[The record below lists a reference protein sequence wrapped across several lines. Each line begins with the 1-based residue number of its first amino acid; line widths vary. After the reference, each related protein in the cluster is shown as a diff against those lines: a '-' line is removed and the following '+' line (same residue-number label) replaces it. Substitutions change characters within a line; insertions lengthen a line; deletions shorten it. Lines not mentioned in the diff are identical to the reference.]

1 MKKSLF
7 VLPLLALI
15 GGALAGCG
23 DNPNPGP
30 NPGPEPDPKPV
41 ISDEKLPPEEAFGHK
56 RVTSIEDGKSYY
68 FGIYK
73 KNSGETYHFLNGNE
87 HSDAKGKYP
96 YYMSETVVDSEDGF
110 AGMATVTA
118 KFVDDTHFT
127 LQITADGKDNDGK
140 YISIYKAQSSF
151 SNQVMSIHCADE
163 IGEKFKDQ
171 ECYYNFEW
179 LDVYDEYSIETAVI
193 SMTDERVGETEDTPK
208 FFGTDDQYV
217 SMDCAHEDKAFMETY
232 NLAYFYEV

>member
-1 MKKSLF
+1 MVYRVPSFVYMKQKDLLNFAVTNGMIDLQHIQEVMEMKKKWMGILLF
-7 VLPLLALI
+7 CMLL
-15 GGALAGCG
+15 CTF
-23 DNPNPGP
+23 
-30 NPGPEPDPKPV
+30 
-41 ISDEKLPPEEAFGHK
+41 STTAFAA
-56 RVTSIEDGKSYY
+56 E
-68 FGIYK
+68 
-73 KNSGETYHFLNGNE
+73 
-87 HSDAKGKYP
+87 KGKYP

-179 LDVYDEYSIETAVI
+179 LDVYDEYSIKTAVI